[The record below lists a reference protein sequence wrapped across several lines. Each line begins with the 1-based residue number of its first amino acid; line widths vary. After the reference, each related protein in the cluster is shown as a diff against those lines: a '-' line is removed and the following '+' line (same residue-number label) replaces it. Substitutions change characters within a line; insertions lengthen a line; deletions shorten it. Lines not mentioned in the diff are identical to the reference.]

1 MKKIISFIIIFL
13 FIFPLGVFAE
23 DRDITLYLY
32 FGDGCPHCEAE
43 MKYLNKIEKKY
54 PNLKIVKK
62 EVWYDENNSLE
73 LQKINEI
80 FSIDSIG
87 VPTNLIGETIIR
99 GYSEGTGNK
108 IERAIK
114 YYSNTDNEYID
125 AVDGIINDNYT
136 YEEKEKSFAEEEK
149 KLDGEVTVDVPV
161 AGNINLKNVSLTTAA
176 VIIGLIDGF
185 NPCAMWVLLFL
196 ISILIGMKNKKRMWA
211 LGIAFLVTSALVYM
225 CIMLAWISIAVKITT
240 IIWIRNIIAIVALI
254 GGIINLRSFF
264 THQDSGCEVVDDKK
278 RKTIFK
284 KIKKFTNEKS
294 FLLALIGVIGLA
306 ISVNMVELA
315 CSAGLPL
322 VFTELLAINNVNL
335 FMKIMYTILY
345 IVFFLIDDLIVFFI
359 AMFTMKITGIS
370 TKYNKYSHLLGGI
383 VMFIIGILLIFKPE
397 WLMFNFK

>member
-1 MKKIISFIIIFL
+1 MKKIINLIIIFL
-13 FIFPLGVFAE
+13 FIFPLGVFAK

-43 MKYLNKIEKKY
+43 MKYLNKIEKEY

-62 EVWYDENNSLE
+62 EVWYDDNNSLE
-73 LQKINEI
+73 LKKVCDV
-80 FSIDSIG
+80 FSIDRIG
-87 VPTNLIGETIIR
+87 VPTNVIGETIIR
-99 GYSEGTGNK
+99 GYSEGNSGK

-114 YYSNTDNEYID
+114 YYSNPDNEYID

-136 YEEKEKSFAEEEK
+136 YKEKEKSFEKEEEK
-149 KLDGEVTVDVPV
+149 QDGDMTIDVPV
-161 AGNINLKNVSLTTAA
+161 AGDVNLKNVSLTTAA

-196 ISILIGMKNKKRMWA
+196 ISVLIGMKNKKRMWI
-211 LGIAFLVTSALVYM
+211 LGVAFLFTSALVYM
-225 CIMLAWISIAVKITT
+225 LIMLAWISIAVKITT

-284 KIKKFTNEKS
+284 KIKKFTSEKS
-294 FLLALIGVIGLA
+294 FILALIGVIGLA

-345 IVFFLIDDLIVFFI
+345 IIFFLIDDLIVFVI

-370 TKYNKYSHLLGGI
+370 TKYNKFSHLLGGI
-383 VMFIIGILLIFKPE
+383 VMLIIGILLIIKPE